1 MRSHRILRQM
11 AGLSASPYDK
21 VMKRHKRVIERRL
34 RSMNEG
40 AMLVDMISRRQA
52 GAEGTA
58 PMPFKVMRA
67 DLEKM
72 AKGEL

>member
-1 MRSHRILRQM
+1 MRANRILRQM
-11 AGLSASPYDK
+11 AGLDSSPYDK
-21 VMKRHKRVIERRL
+21 LMKRHKRDIARRQRVL
-34 RSMNEG
+34 SEE
-40 AMLVDMISRRQA
+40 AMLLEMISRRQA

-58 PMPFKVMRA
+58 PMPFKTIRA

>member
-1 MRSHRILRQM
+1 MRANRILRQM
-11 AGLSASPYDK
+11 AGIGESPYDK
-21 VMKRHKRVIERRL
+21 LMKRHKRQIDRRARVL
-34 RSMNEG
+34 TEE
-40 AMLVDMISRRQA
+40 AMLLEMISRRQA

-58 PMPFKVMRA
+58 PMPFKTIRA

>member
-1 MRSHRILRQM
+1 MRSNRILRQM
-11 AGLSASPYDK
+11 AGLAATPYDNL
-21 VMKRHKRVIERRL
+21 MKRHKRKIERVL
-34 RSMNEG
+34 RVRNEE
-40 AMLVDMISRRQA
+40 AMLLDAISRRQA

-58 PMPFKVMRA
+58 PMPFKTIRA